1 MFKNL
6 MIFRVVPEWQANLAK
21 AIEEAELKQFV
32 ECGASQAKSLGWVP
46 PRAEQGAL
54 IESVG
59 GQWIMKVMVETKKV
73 PASVLTK
80 KTEARLKKIEQETG
94 RRPKGK
100 AAKEIKE
107 ELHRELL
114 PQAFPKTDTVVVWL
128 DPKSRLVSIDA
139 GSASK
144 ADEIT
149 TLMVDTF
156 DGFGLMMIQTNL
168 SAATSMSGWLR
179 EREAPA
185 GFTIDRDCQLKSQDE
200 GKSAVTYAKHGLD
213 IEEVR
218 LHLEQGKLPTKL
230 AMTWDERI
238 SFVLTDAMLVKKL
251 HFGEVV
257 FEKPKAGGDDGF
269 DANAAIATGELSKLI
284 PDLID
289 ALGGEAPVEA

>member
-6 MIFRVVPEWQANLAK
+6 TIFRVVPEWQANLAK
-21 AIEEAELKQFV
+21 AIEQAERKQFV
-32 ECGASQAKSLGWVP
+32 ECGASQQKSMGWVA
-46 PRAEQGAL
+46 PRAEHGAL
-54 IESVG
+54 VESVG
-59 GQWIMKVMVETKKV
+59 GQWIMKVMIEKKSV
-73 PASVLTK
+73 PASALNK
-80 KTEARLKKIEQETG
+80 KTDARMKKIEEQTG
-94 RRPKGK
+94 RKPKR
-100 AAKEIKE
+100 KEIKDE
-107 ELHRELL
+107 VLRELL
-114 PQAFPKTDTVVVWL
+114 PQAFPKSETVVVWL
-128 DPKSRLVSIDA
+128 DPKNRLVSIDV
-139 GSASK
+139 GSTSK
-144 ADEIT
+144 ADDIT

-156 DGFGLMMIQTNL
+156 DGFGLTMIQTNL

-185 GFTIDRDCQLKSQDE
+185 GFTIDRDCQLKATDE

-251 HFGEVV
+251 HFGDVV

-284 PDLID
+284 PDLIE
-289 ALGGEAPVEA
+289 ALGGEATVEA

>member
-6 MIFRVVPEWQANLAK
+6 MIFRVVPEWQPNLAK
-21 AIEEAELKQFV
+21 SIEQAERKQFA
-32 ECGASQAKSLGWVP
+32 ECGASQAKSLGWVA
-46 PRAEQGAL
+46 PRAEHGAL
-54 IESVG
+54 IESVA
-59 GQWIMKVMVETKKV
+59 GQWIMKVMIEKKAV
-73 PASVLTK
+73 PGSVLK
-80 KTEARLKKIEQETG
+80 RKTEERLKKIEQETG

-107 ELHRELL
+107 EVHRELL

-128 DPKSRLVSIDA
+128 DPKKRLVSIDV
-139 GSASK
+139 GSAGK

-156 DGFGLMMIQTNL
+156 EGFGLTMIQTNL

-179 EREAPA
+179 EREAPR
-185 GFTIDRDCQLKSQDE
+185 GFTIDRDCQLKATDE

-218 LHLEQGKLPTKL
+218 LHLEQGKVPTKL

-238 SFVLTDAMLVKKL
+238 SFVLTDAMQVKKL

-257 FEKPKAGGDDGF
+257 FEKPTAEGHDGF

-284 PDLID
+284 PDLIE
-289 ALGGEAPVEA
+289 ALGGELTPA

>member
-1 MFKNL
+1 VFKNL
-6 MIFRVVPEWQANLAK
+6 TIFRVVPEWQANLAK
-21 AIEEAELKQFV
+21 AIEQAERKQFV
-32 ECGASQAKSLGWVP
+32 ECGASQQKSMGWVA
-46 PRAEQGAL
+46 PRAEHGAL
-54 IESVG
+54 VESVG
-59 GQWIMKVMVETKKV
+59 GQWIMKVMIEKKSV
-73 PASVLTK
+73 PASALNK
-80 KTEARLKKIEQETG
+80 KTDARMKKIEEQTG
-94 RRPKGK
+94 RKPKR
-100 AAKEIKE
+100 KEIKDE
-107 ELHRELL
+107 VLRELL
-114 PQAFPKTDTVVVWL
+114 PQAFPKSETVVVWL
-128 DPKSRLVSIDA
+128 DPKNRLVSIDV
-139 GSASK
+139 GSTSK
-144 ADEIT
+144 ADDIT

-156 DGFGLMMIQTNL
+156 DGFGLTMIQTNL

-185 GFTIDRDCQLKSQDE
+185 GFTIDRDCQLKATDE

-251 HFGEVV
+251 HFGDVV

-284 PDLID
+284 PDLIE
-289 ALGGEAPVEA
+289 ALGGEATVEA

>member
-6 MIFRVVPEWQANLAK
+6 TIFRVVPEWQANLAK
-21 AIEEAELKQFV
+21 AIEQAERKQFV
-32 ECGASQAKSLGWVP
+32 ECGASQQKSMGWVA
-46 PRAEQGAL
+46 PRAEHGAL
-54 IESVG
+54 VESVG
-59 GQWIMKVMVETKKV
+59 GQWIMKVMIEKKSV
-73 PASVLTK
+73 PASVLNK
-80 KTEARLKKIEQETG
+80 KTDARMKKIEEQTG
-94 RRPKGK
+94 RKPKR
-100 AAKEIKE
+100 KEIKDE
-107 ELHRELL
+107 VLRELL
-114 PQAFPKTDTVVVWL
+114 PQAFPKSETVVVWL
-128 DPKSRLVSIDA
+128 DPKNRLVSIDV
-139 GSASK
+139 GSTSK
-144 ADEIT
+144 ADDIT

-156 DGFGLMMIQTNL
+156 DGFGLTMIQTNL

-185 GFTIDRDCQLKSQDE
+185 GFTIDRDCQLKATDE

-251 HFGEVV
+251 HFGDVV

-284 PDLID
+284 PDLIE
-289 ALGGEAPVEA
+289 ALGGEATVEA

>member
-6 MIFRVVPEWQANLAK
+6 TIFRVVPEWQANLAK
-21 AIEEAELKQFV
+21 AIEQAERKQFV
-32 ECGASQAKSLGWVP
+32 ECGATQQKSMGWVA
-46 PRAEQGAL
+46 PRAENGAL
-54 IESVG
+54 VESVG
-59 GQWIMKVMVETKKV
+59 GQWIMKVMIEKKSV
-73 PASVLTK
+73 PASVLNK
-80 KTEARLKKIEQETG
+80 KTDARMKKIEEQTG
-94 RRPKGK
+94 RKPKR
-100 AAKEIKE
+100 KEIKDE
-107 ELHRELL
+107 VLMELL
-114 PQAFPKTDTVVVWL
+114 PQAFPKSETVVVWL
-128 DPKSRLVSIDA
+128 DPKNRLVSIDV
-139 GSASK
+139 GSTSK
-144 ADEIT
+144 ADDIT

-156 DGFGLMMIQTNL
+156 EGFGLTMIQTNL

-185 GFTIDRDCQLKSQDE
+185 GFTIDRDCQLKSTDE

-251 HFGEVV
+251 HFGDVV

-284 PDLID
+284 PDLIE
-289 ALGGEAPVEA
+289 ALGGEATVEA